1 MPMLAEMLD
10 AVVGADTHRDT
21 HSLEILTPVGTTVAT
36 TTVANTAAGHRQACE
51 WIAAHVPAGRVVA
64 GVEGTRSYGAGL
76 ARALDRH
83 DRVQVC
89 EVEQP
94 SRRERRR
101 GKSDSRDAHLAAR
114 QVLGLDPDALPT
126 PRADGDREA
135 LRILLGA
142 RQEMTT
148 AKTAAVNR
156 LRALLLTGD
165 DPDRA
170 LNPRG
175 RFTLAQLDRIA
186 RRRGSRGET
195 REQAVRRVE
204 TRRLALQVREL
215 DRELTQNKTQL
226 DTIVSD
232 LAPDLLTHHGV
243 GPVSAAQ
250 AIVSWSHPGRCR
262 HEGAFAAL
270 AGASPLDASSG
281 RQQRH
286 RLNRGG
292 DRALNRAL
300 HAIVHT
306 RWSTCSRTRTYIDKR
321 RAQGRTDPEIRR
333 CLKRYVA
340 RELHRA
346 LTKAPI
352 AA

>member
-1 MPMLAEMLD
+1 MPMLAETVD

-21 HSLEILTPVGTTVAT
+21 HSLEILTAVGATVAATTVS
-36 TTVANTAAGHRQACE
+36 NTADGHQQACA
-51 WIAAHVPAGRVVA
+51 WIAEHAPGARVVA

-76 ARALDRH
+76 TRALH
-83 DRVQVC
+83 QAGLAVC
-89 EVEQP
+89 EIEQP

-101 GKSDSRDAHLAAR
+101 GKSDTRDAHLAAR
-114 QVLGLDPDALPT
+114 QVLALHSDALPT

-142 RQEMTT
+142 REEMRV
-148 AKTAAVNR
+148 AKTQAVNR

-165 DPDRA
+165 DSDRA

-175 RFTLAQLDRIA
+175 RFTIA
-186 RRRGSRGET
+186 AFDDIAGRRPARTET

-204 TRRLALQVREL
+204 AQRLAHQARDL
-215 DRELTQNKTQL
+215 DRELRANNAAL
-226 DTIVSD
+226 LEIARD
-232 LAPDLLTHHGV
+232 LAPALLAHHGV

-250 AIVSWSHPGRCR
+250 AIVSWSHHGRCR
-262 HEGAFAAL
+262 NDAAFASL
-270 AGASPLDASSG
+270 AGVSPLDASSG

-306 RWSTCSRTRTYIDKR
+306 RWSTCPRTRAYIDKR
-321 RAQGRTDPEIRR
+321 RAQQRTDPEIRR
-333 CLKRYVA
+333 SLKRYVA
-340 RELHRA
+340 R
-346 LTKAPI
+346 
-352 AA
+352 